1 MLGVSVEVSSAVMT
15 VLVVLIVGVVVSG
28 GAVSSSVK
36 KADVVGKEV
45 WGVSEMISSVETG
58 VLDASVEVM

>member
-1 MLGVSVEVSSAVMT
+1 MLGLSVEVSSAVMT
-15 VLVVLIVGVVVSG
+15 VLVVIIVVVSG
-28 GAVSSSVK
+28 GAVSSSVE

-45 WGVSEMISSVETG
+45 WGVSEMISSVGTG